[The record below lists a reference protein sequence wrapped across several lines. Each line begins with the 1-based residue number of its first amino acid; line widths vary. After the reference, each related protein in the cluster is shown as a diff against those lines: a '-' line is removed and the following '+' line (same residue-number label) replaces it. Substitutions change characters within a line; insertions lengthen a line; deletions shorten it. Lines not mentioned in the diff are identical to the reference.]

1 MHTVRR
7 TDHSPRVEMM
17 PLIDVVF
24 LLLTFFIYSLIVMRY
39 TNTLNV
45 QFTPVGTGQAAEGE
59 QVNAITIDKAGRLF
73 FNQQLMTPDAL
84 NAKLDELAAA
94 PDQPPLY
101 LAMEADGEVDRG
113 PIYIDLL
120 ERVRSAGIAN
130 FVIVGQPKGAT
141 RP

>member
-1 MHTVRR
+1 
-7 TDHSPRVEMM
+7 M

-45 QFTPVGTGQAAEGE
+45 QFTPIGTGQAGQQE
-59 QVNAITIDKAGRLF
+59 QVNAITIDKTGQLF
-73 FNQQLMTPDAL
+73 FNQQLMTQATL
-84 NAKLDELAAA
+84 NDKLAELAAA

-120 ERVRSAGIAN
+120 ERVRAAGIAN
-130 FVIVGQPKGAT
+130 FVIVGQPKGT
-141 RP
+141 SQPK